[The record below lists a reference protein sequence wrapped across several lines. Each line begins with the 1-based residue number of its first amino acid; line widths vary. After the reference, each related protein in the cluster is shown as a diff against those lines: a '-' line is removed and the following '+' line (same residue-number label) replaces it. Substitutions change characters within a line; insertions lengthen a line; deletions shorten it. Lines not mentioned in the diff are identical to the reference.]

1 MNDMDHATRH
11 AISELASK
19 LGQPLREELKAS
31 FSELEGYVSSFQQAL
46 HEISSSMSDSQD
58 NLKNA
63 ANELLPQMET
73 AKKELETATKDFS
86 DLAQSLKGG
95 FFEKL
100 DTSLAI
106 IMSSSE
112 KIAESLSGE
121 LSYLSNDLQGLGKV
135 LEKSSLNLTDTS
147 QKLDS
152 TTIGLRKEIDNWNGL
167 LRATSHAHSK
177 ELEALSAE
185 VSELMKNM
193 KNRLLE
199 EVDEHINARDNRVR
213 RDIAENNA
221 VLTQIFKRTVRIEKF
236 LWLTEGILALTVII
250 ILFCYNF

>member
-1 MNDMDHATRH
+1 MNDMDHATRF

-19 LGQPLREELKAS
+19 LGEPLREELKTS
-31 FSELEGYVSSFQQAL
+31 FSELGGHIGSFRKTL

-58 NLKNA
+58 SLKLTVS
-63 ANELLPQMET
+63 ELLPQIET
-73 AKKELETATKDFS
+73 ARKELETATENFS
-86 DLAQSLKGG
+86 DLAQSIKGG

-100 DTSLAI
+100 DASIADI
-106 IMSSSE
+106 ISSSE
-112 KIAESLSGE
+112 IITKSLSGE
-121 LSYLSNDLQGLGKV
+121 LSYLSNDLRDVEKT

-147 QKLDS
+147 QRLDN

-185 VSELMKNM
+185 VSELIKNM

-213 RDIAENNA
+213 SDVAENKA
-221 VLTQIFKRTVRIEKF
+221 VLTQLFNRTVRIEKS
-236 LWLTEGILALTVII
+236 LWLIEGIILIMLVII
-250 ILFCYNF
+250 ILFLL